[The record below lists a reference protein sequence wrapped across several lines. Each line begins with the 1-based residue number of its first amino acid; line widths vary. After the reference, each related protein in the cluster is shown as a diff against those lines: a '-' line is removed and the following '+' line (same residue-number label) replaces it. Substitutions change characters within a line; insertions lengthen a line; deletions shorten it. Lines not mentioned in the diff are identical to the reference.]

1 MKIKGKVTRVID
13 GDTVKVE
20 ISVRLNKIDAP
31 ETHGIEKP
39 LGVIS
44 KEWLEKKL
52 TGKYVTIESKANDVY
67 LRMLGDVILG
77 SENINQELLD
87 NKLVEVYTP
96 ANHNNGKLD
105 I

>member
-31 ETHGIEKP
+31 ETKGIEKP
-39 LGVIS
+39 LGDIT
-44 KEWLEKKL
+44 KEWLEKKV
-52 TGKYVTIESKANDVY
+52 TGKYVTIESKANDIY
-67 LRMLGDVILG
+67 FRMLGDLTLG
-77 SENINQELLD
+77 AENINQELLD
-87 NKLVEVYTP
+87 ERLVEVYTP
-96 ANHNNGKLD
+96 AHHNNGKLD